1 MTDMIDFT
9 PACEALS
16 AVVRALPDDALG
28 GPTPCAKYTVGDLLS
43 HVSGLPIAFKAA
55 AVKQPLGPPP
65 AADAANLD
73 PEWRKLIPRDL
84 AALAEAWKEPSAWEG
99 MSGAGGIELP
109 AAVAGI
115 TGLDEVVVHAW
126 DLARSTGQPYTY
138 EGPGLDAI
146 AEQLH
151 AFRSM
156 GVEGIFGPEFAVP
169 DTAPLFDQVL
179 GLTGRDPAWR
189 PPAG

>member
-9 PACEALS
+9 PACDALS
-16 AVVRALPDDALG
+16 AVVRALPDDSFS

-55 AVKQPLGPPP
+55 AVKQPPGRPPT
-65 AADAANLD
+65 ASVAGLD
-73 PEWRKLIPRDL
+73 PEWRTNVPRDL
-84 AALAEAWKEPSAWEG
+84 AALAEAWKDPSAWEG

-109 AAVAGI
+109 APVAAL

-126 DLARSTGQPYTY
+126 DLARSTGQDYTY
-138 EGPGLDAI
+138 DGPGLDAI
-146 AEQLH
+146 AEQLR

-156 GVEGIFGPEFAVP
+156 GVEGIFGPEFVVP

-179 GLTGRDPAWR
+179 GLPGRAPAGQ
-189 PPAG
+189 PPAS